1 VAVHSQTAIR
11 LEDAILVDR
20 LQSGDLAAF
29 AELIDRYQDRLYNA
43 QLRMVGDA
51 EDARDL
57 TQETFLRALSAIPSF
72 RGTSQVYTWLF
83 RIGMNLAMN
92 HRRRGQREKA
102 MRDPRGGHD
111 PRVVRQA
118 EHLLREAGN
127 RTEPPPDCQL
137 EAAERRELVRRA
149 IDELQPEQ
157 RAIIILR
164 DIENLDYEQIAE
176 VLDVAIG
183 TVKSR
188 LHRAR
193 MALREMLAP
202 YFTGA

>member
-1 VAVHSQTAIR
+1 MQTQTAIK

-43 QLRMVGDA
+43 QLRMVGDV

-57 TQETFLRALSAIPSF
+57 TQDTFLRALSAISSF
-72 RGTSQVYTWLF
+72 RGSSQVYTWLF

-92 HRRRGQREKA
+92 HRRRGHREKA
-102 MRDPRGGHD
+102 VRGARGDHD
-111 PRVVRQA
+111 PRVGRHA
-118 EHLLREAGN
+118 EHLLREAS
-127 RTEPPPDCQL
+127 RRAEPTPDCHL
-137 EAAERRELVRRA
+137 EEAERRELVQRA
-149 IDELQPEQ
+149 IEELQPQQ

-164 DIENLDYEQIAE
+164 DIESLDYEQIAE
-176 VLDVAIG
+176 VLELAIG

-193 MALREMLAP
+193 MALRERLAP
-202 YFTGA
+202 YFAGA